1 MMRSIRGWF
10 FLADLW
16 FSRKL
21 LPGDPDIENN
31 QIASQKSKKN
41 ISMHYYQFLRCY
53 FFSLTFE
60 KKIDPS
66 IFQRGYISI
75 KISILVNSRHSFKAK
90 LTLQSLYSGVGCMGH
105 DSTPFMSWQWQSWS
119 IDFRT
124 FPFFYELVK
133 ITLLLSMYF
142 LSIELTLVSITGHLK
157 AR

>member
-1 MMRSIRGWF
+1 MRQIRGWF

-31 QIASQKSKKN
+31 QIASQKSKKKN

-75 KISILVNSRHSFKAK
+75 KILILVNSRHSFKAK
-90 LTLQSLYSGVGCMGH
+90 LYSIVVQDVWGMIQLP
-105 DSTPFMSWQWQSWS
+105 TPFMSWQWQSWS

-124 FPFFYELVK
+124 FPFFYEMVK